1 MRVRSSSQ
9 ILFFTQLIPELFRD
23 PISCQFILSCHS
35 AGDPPRNY
43 ETFGSQMPLYSLS
56 EMLCC
61 PLQVRGTETWGWSW
75 AWRWV
80 WFASALVKTSWGWD
94 P

>member
-1 MRVRSSSQ
+1 MRGRLRRELGERAEARTAGAPLSSRLPSLTGAAMRVRSSTQ

-43 ETFGSQMPLYSLS
+43 ETFGSQMPLRS
-56 EMLCC
+56 
-61 PLQVRGTETWGWSW
+61 PI
-75 AWRWV
+75 
-80 WFASALVKTSWGWD
+80 
-94 P
+94 